1 VSLSDLNE
9 IYEQQQ
15 AFRETEQTAVDE
27 ATQLPVE
34 EAREQLAEL
43 AQRQQEWIDE
53 QKRMLRDRLRQ
64 HAQARRAADGLR
76 QIGRDLTR
84 GRGWSL

>member
-34 EAREQLAEL
+34 QAREQLAEL

-76 QIGRDLTR
+76 QIGRALTR